1 MRSYPCNDIAAPT
14 NGAILCN
21 NWRKDFG
28 QFCIHLCQESYTV
41 GRGINPNNIYVCG
54 ASGLWLPSS
63 NSPDCNVIVSSLLS
77 TDGYII
83 ANSYKN
89 CTMDIKTMQSFYIT
103 SLKESM
109 FSYFCD
115 KFPDECIEGNTDH
128 SVRNMGYTMI
138 CISLLT
144 ACMMLQMSRCS
155 SHKLIFS
162 RAGYACYAPPH
173 IHASPCH
180 QHKLLVPPDIKSTI
194 RSCQSHLCRLRRV
207 QLYVVEAISVD
218 FFSRYR
224 LWQHYFL

>member
-1 MRSYPCNDIAAPT
+1 MTAFTSELTKTLEWSVPEFIDPNNETLEVFSNYPESKWTFPWGDFNVSYLALKQSNGLRTECLFEIRVRPYPCNDIAAPT

-28 QFCIHLCQESYTV
+28 QFCVHLCQESYTV

-103 SLKESM
+103 NLKESM

-115 KFPDECIEGNTDH
+115 KFPDECIEENTD
-128 SVRNMGYTMI
+128 V
-138 CISLLT
+138 
-144 ACMMLQMSRCS
+144 RCS
-155 SHKLIFS
+155 
-162 RAGYACYAPPH
+162 
-173 IHASPCH
+173 
-180 QHKLLVPPDIKSTI
+180 
-194 RSCQSHLCRLRRV
+194 
-207 QLYVVEAISVD
+207 
-218 FFSRYR
+218 
-224 LWQHYFL
+224 